1 MRKHPGRSLVAL
13 PLDYVVVD
21 LETTGLS
28 STYAEIIEMAALRVR
43 DGEIVESFQQLVRP
57 WRGIPPGITELTGI
71 TNGMVE
77 DAPPLEEVLGT
88 YMDFIGGDILLGHN
102 VSFDIRF
109 LYDRTSYL
117 GIAFSNDFVNT
128 VRSARKAVPG
138 LPGYRLEDLC
148 RRIGIESKDITF
160 HRALADCVQTHRL
173 YLRLRE
179 CFESEEALQACFSRK
194 RSPRPSSQ

>member
-1 MRKHPGRSLVAL
+1 
-13 PLDYVVVD
+13 
-21 LETTGLS
+21 
-28 STYAEIIEMAALRVR
+28 
-43 DGEIVESFQQLVRP
+43 
-57 WRGIPPGITELTGI
+57 
-71 TNGMVE
+71 MVE

-128 VRSARKAVPG
+128 VRIARKAVPG